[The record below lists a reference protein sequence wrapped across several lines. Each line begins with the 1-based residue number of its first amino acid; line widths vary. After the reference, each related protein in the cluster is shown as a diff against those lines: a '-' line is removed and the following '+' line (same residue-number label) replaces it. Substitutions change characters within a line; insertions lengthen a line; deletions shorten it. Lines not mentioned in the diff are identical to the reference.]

1 MSQMAF
7 ENHKVW
13 RVGANVDTD
22 ALVPGAY
29 MKHGIEVIAA
39 HCLEVHRAD
48 FANEVK
54 PGDVLVAAANFG
66 IGSSREQAAGALK
79 HLGVAAVIAPSY
91 SGLFFRNAF
100 NLGLLLLTCPEADC
114 LQENEHV
121 QLRYE
126 GTTPQVLT
134 ASGRLLACAPV
145 PAFLMDMVKAGGLV
159 NVLKQRMAMK
169 SQPSLRANLAS

>member
-22 ALVPGAY
+22 ALAPGAY

-48 FANEVK
+48 FASEVK

-134 ASGRLLACAPV
+134 ASVSLLACAPV

>member
-22 ALVPGAY
+22 ALAPGAY
-29 MKHGIEVIAA
+29 MKYGIEVIAA

-48 FANEVK
+48 FASEVK

>member
-1 MSQMAF
+1 MSRAALKT
-7 ENHKVW
+7 HKVW

-22 ALVPGAY
+22 ALAPGAY

-39 HCLEVHRAD
+39 RCLEVHRAD
-48 FANEVK
+48 FAGAVK
-54 PGDVLVAAANFG
+54 PGDVLVAGPNFG

-79 HLGVAAVIAPSY
+79 QLGMAAVIAPSY

-100 NLGLLLLTCPEADC
+100 NLGLLLLTCPEAES

-121 QLRYE
+121 QLTYE

-145 PAFLMDMVKAGGLV
+145 PSFLMDMVNAGGLV
-159 NVLKQRMAMK
+159 NVLKQRMAAK
-169 SQPSLRANLAS
+169 SSAASDASLSA